1 MALTPPAPPAPPPP
15 VTPSQ
20 MTQLEKDAAKAEAK
34 LQKAEKNAQKAE
46 ASLKKAEKA
55 AEKKEG
61 NLMAALQ
68 AKLAQKANKQPATK
82 LPVAAA
88 AAPAQ
93 KSMLGDIQ
101 AANQQFL
108 ASRMRA
114 RRDKVKNSSSDSE
127 SDWPSSSGAVAV
139 VSGGPLA
146 TQAAVVAVPRPPP
159 PPPPAPRR
167 ASSRKQKMPPPQAPA
182 IVAVP
187 AALVAAPGVL
197 ATKVRPPP
205 IAIPPAAPAPGP
217 VPAALAV
224 QKQAASPRFPPP
236 RPPRGP
242 PTSKARKKT
251 TSRKSSPKRASKR
264 AASKRASKRGASRK
278 VAPAV
283 QPPVA
288 LAVQAPPP
296 PPSAPPLAAPAP
308 PAPPAAAPPSAARL
322 QQDLMKGDAK
332 LVGLNL
338 TGATILYPKTG
349 KVLVTP
355 RAMLAKEPCSTSAV
369 QSGFLKVVQ
378 EGYLNVYKQRVELRI
393 KDLQELISFGL
404 LHPSDTVWL
413 NQLREYADSIKLAAP
428 LPCAPSDA
436 VQVQRSWAQM
446 TYRVLHKYEEFRNR
460 VFNSSQYHGRVNR
473 YCMDVEEGS
482 CGKDAA
488 GPQATPCMRQG
499 RKCVRKPRSQK
510 AEEYRKK
517 HSGFNLERDCV
528 SFPPKDE
535 FILLDR
541 RGLESPLAATDG
553 PGALAF
559 LEAYRARYK
568 NSLDVL
574 ASDLAKLHAA
584 GVVHP
589 DTFKDWNV
597 RDLPKAYAELNQIP
611 LDISSLGAVIKTQQ
625 MMSLLVYPIVHQFR
639 SLRHMILND
648 SRYKNKL
655 ARFCESRLN
664 QASCNSEV
672 ACEYTQGGIFSSPGC
687 RLKPRSHSSIN
698 KKEPLK
704 TLDDCN

>member
-82 LPVAAA
+82 LPLPAAAA

-101 AANQQFL
+101 AKNQQFL
-108 ASRMRA
+108 AARMRA
-114 RRDKVKNSSSDSE
+114 LRDKVKNSSSDSE

-159 PPPPAPRR
+159 PPAPRR

-182 IVAVP
+182 IVAGP

-308 PAPPAAAPPSAARL
+308 PAPPAAPPSAARL

-349 KVLVTP
+349 EVLVTP

-541 RGLESPLAATDG
+541 RGLESQLAATDG